1 MDPSFL
7 RIVAEV
13 HWAIKIKLKAM
24 HWKNGTIEAGR
35 LFHSEIAAFQVVPF
49 EAKQSKA
56 TKTIRDMQLDW
67 LKIGIISENLQMKK
81 MCFNKV
87 HIHALARLI
96 KNNNNEQ
103 KMKAEKKITTT
114 RVLCAFKKMLLLLNS
129 TIQLGAKSVHSK
141 RIYLLKQTV
150 CRSLRRTRAL
160 SYKNHLLLCLQLKMR
175 MTCMLSS
182 FVRIF
187 SLFSLARN
195 CFYLFFLEWI
205 LQHWHWLSANA

>member
-1 MDPSFL
+1 MELL
-7 RIVAEV
+7 RLVAFFIVLFFIRELPLFK
-13 HWAIKIKLKAM
+13 W
-24 HWKNGTIEAGR
+24 
-35 LFHSEIAAFQVVPF
+35 FHSKP
-49 EAKQSKA
+49 SKA
-56 TKTIRDMQLDW
+56 TKAVRDMQLDW

-103 KMKAEKKITTT
+103 KMNAEKKITTT

-150 CRSLRRTRAL
+150 CRSLRVARAHFRTKIICFCVCSWKWEWL
-160 SYKNHLLLCLQLKMR
+160 VCWVH
-175 MTCMLSS
+175 
-182 FVRIF
+182 

>member
-13 HWAIKIKLKAM
+13 HWVIKIKLKAM

-35 LFHSEIAAFQVVPF
+35 FFHHSLLRSRIAAFQVVPS
-49 EAKQSKA
+49 EAEQSKA
-56 TKTIRDMQLDW
+56 TKAIRGMQLDW

-103 KMKAEKKITTT
+103 KMKAEKKL
-114 RVLCAFKKMLLLLNS
+114 RQLVFYVL
-129 TIQLGAKSVHSK
+129 
-141 RIYLLKQTV
+141 
-150 CRSLRRTRAL
+150 LRRCCFCWIRQFNWVQKASTRNEFI
-160 SYKNHLLLCLQLKMR
+160 Y
-175 MTCMLSS
+175 
-182 FVRIF
+182 
-187 SLFSLARN
+187 
-195 CFYLFFLEWI
+195 
-205 LQHWHWLSANA
+205 